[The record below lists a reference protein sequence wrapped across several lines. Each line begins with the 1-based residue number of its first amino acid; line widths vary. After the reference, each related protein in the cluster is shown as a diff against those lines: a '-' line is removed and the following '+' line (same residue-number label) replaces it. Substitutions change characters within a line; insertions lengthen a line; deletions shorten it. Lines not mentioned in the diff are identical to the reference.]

1 MSNAALPAILRLI
14 RVEATIQARFT
25 GVLGS
30 LHGLSLNELILLMNL
45 DQAPLG
51 RMRRVDLAVALVVS
65 QSSVTR
71 MAAPLEKIGLVARDS
86 DERDAR
92 VAYVVLTKAGRERAR
107 DATATLTELCQGV
120 FAEHFSAAEVKSLAS
135 LLGRLS
141 TPIQVTG

>member
-1 MSNAALPAILRLI
+1 MAVLRVI
-14 RVEATIQARFT
+14 RVEASIQARFT

-30 LHGLSLNELILLMNL
+30 LHGLSLNELVLLMSL

-51 RMRRVDLAVALVVS
+51 RMRRVDLAAALVVS

-120 FAEHFSAAEVKSLAS
+120 FAEHFSAAEVKTLAS

-141 TPIQVTG
+141 MPL